1 MKFQLNLIGY
11 EVPSQNTYN
20 GWHWS
25 KRHRDTQQLERWIRT
40 IAGVHPPAD
49 GHRYLH
55 IHRVCR
61 QRITDNA
68 NLRGGAKGLVDA
80 VKRAG
85 LIQDDKDQLATITYS
100 QATRGSGKSR
110 TVITVSTEPI
120 PASFYDIS

>member
-1 MKFQLNLIGY
+1 MRIAINLIGY

-25 KRHRDTQQLERWIRT
+25 KRHRDTMRLERWIRS
-40 IAGVHPPAD
+40 VHPYPPAE
-49 GHRYLH
+49 GHRHLH

-61 QRITDNA
+61 QRITDDA

-80 VKRAG
+80 IKRAG
-85 LIQDDKDQLATITYS
+85 LIKDDKDQLATITYS

-120 PASFYDIS
+120 TEDQYDI